1 MLLTTLISSMN
12 ALKQSN
18 LNSNSKISNP
28 GNLPA
33 KIRSNI
39 KGTWSY
45 DTMSRRIVENIL
57 PRIIEDNSAELSQ
70 PTASERAE
78 AFMLLNDLKSSL
90 KCGHEGYLQEIY
102 DKGDDIKVW
111 NEEIL
116 GKLEFNEKNW
126 LDSPW
131 LISEYY
137 FYRRIASIFGYFE
150 TRYDPF
156 VQDKFRG
163 LVSSLDFIEG
173 LSYGYFQNFEEK
185 NIINEEKSNK
195 LNKLAVKNAILT
207 SLWGN
212 KLDLSL
218 WPATD
223 SERKARGEIMDNFTD
238 QSKEESKNTDSGTIT
253 FGDALEKLD
262 DFILDNQ
269 LHITL
274 DKLSECNSDHKVIG
288 IVVDNAGYELVTDLY
303 LGHCLLA
310 HSDVDEVIY
319 MTKGHPTFVSDATSE
334 DSIETIKYL
343 NSLDIE
349 KYPYIVK
356 WAKHLESHIESQKF
370 KFIDDCYWCQPFEYW
385 NMPEHI
391 VELVKSCHVTFVKG
405 DANYRRLLGDRE
417 WPLDTPSKD
426 ILDYWPGNVCALRT
440 FKAELGCGI
449 TPEKQKYA
457 QEEDNCW
464 LTSGRFGVIQNN

>member
-1 MLLTTLISSMN
+1 MN
-12 ALKQSN
+12 ALKPSN
-18 LNSNSKISNP
+18 LLKS
-28 GNLPA
+28 NLPP
-33 KIRSNI
+33 KLRSNV

-45 DTMSRRIVENIL
+45 DTMSTRIVDSIL

-90 KCGHEGYLQEIY
+90 KCGNEGYLQEIY
-102 DKGDDIKVW
+102 DKGHDINVW
-111 NEEIL
+111 NEELL
-116 GKLEFNEKNW
+116 GKLEFNERNW

-150 TRYDPF
+150 TKYDPF

-163 LVSSLDFIEG
+163 LVSSIDYIEG
-173 LSYGYFQNFEEK
+173 LSYGYFRNTEK
-185 NIINEEKSNK
+185 NEIENHEITNK
-195 LNKLAVKNAILT
+195 LEIKNAILT

-223 SERKARGEIMDNFTD
+223 AEQEARGENIDSDNDNYKDKGQIET
-238 QSKEESKNTDSGTIT
+238 KNTDSGTIT

-269 LHITL
+269 IDITL
-274 DKLSECNSDHKVIG
+274 DKLSKCNNDRKVVG

-303 LGHCLLA
+303 LGHCLLT
-310 HSDVDEVIY
+310 HGDVDEVIY
-319 MTKGHPTFVSDATSE
+319 MTKGHPTFVSDATTE

-343 NSLDIE
+343 NELDIV
-349 KYPYIVK
+349 KYPSIVK
-356 WAKHLESHIESQKF
+356 WAKLLESHIESQKF

-385 NMPEHI
+385 NMPDHI
-391 VELVKSCHVTFVKG
+391 EEIVKSCHITFVKG
-405 DANYRRLLGDRE
+405 DANYRRLLGDRQ
-417 WPLDTPSKD
+417 WPLETPSKD

-449 TPEKQKYA
+449 TPAKQKFA
-457 QEEDNCW
+457 QDNDANW